1 MSKQVVLC
9 CVQSGLVLV
18 IKKSLVTY
26 TSCNSSI
33 ENLWPYFRMYLIYV
47 YIDIVL
53 RSLLYDDDFWQMLT
67 IKTYNITVVFEIYS
81 CGSGLEDV
89 CEIFV
94 SWSSVGSWVLIL
106 TVKICHIIVM
116 YQKPTLCHLTFMTTN
131 SLCGELQQR
140 SVVSCD

>member
-1 MSKQVVLC
+1 
-9 CVQSGLVLV
+9 
-18 IKKSLVTY
+18 
-26 TSCNSSI
+26 
-33 ENLWPYFRMYLIYV
+33 MYLIYV

-94 SWSSVGSWVLIL
+94 SWSSVGV
-106 TVKICHIIVM
+106 
-116 YQKPTLCHLTFMTTN
+116 
-131 SLCGELQQR
+131 ELLSPNPNR
-140 SVVSCD
+140 KNLPHHCNVSEANIMPSDFYDY